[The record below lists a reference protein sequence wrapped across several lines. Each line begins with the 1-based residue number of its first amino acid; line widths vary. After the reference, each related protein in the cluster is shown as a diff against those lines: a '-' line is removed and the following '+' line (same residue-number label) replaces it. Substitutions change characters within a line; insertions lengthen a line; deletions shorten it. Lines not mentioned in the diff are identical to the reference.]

1 MNFRGML
8 GLLLSS
14 WVLAAQAACPVTPGR
29 FIANGAEVADSQTG
43 LVWARCSVG
52 QTWNGAQCIG
62 QPTLVYH
69 EEAMKLA
76 QATPGWRLPNVKEL
90 ASLVDRRC
98 ESPSIDTAAFPGFP
112 THGGQSYWSSTLDLS
127 NTDRAWAVVF
137 LRGGVLTGARNGD
150 YVPAFHGSPGFNLPR
165 EVAVRL
171 VRASP

>member
-14 WVLAAQAACPVTPGR
+14 WVLASQAACPVTPGR
-29 FIANGAEVADSQTG
+29 FIANGAEVVDSKTG

-52 QTWNGAQCIG
+52 QTWNGSQCTG

-69 EEAMKLA
+69 EEAMRLA
-76 QATPGWRLPNVKEL
+76 QSTPGWRLPNVKEL

-98 ESPSIDTAAFPGFP
+98 QSPSIDTVAFPGFAGNE
-112 THGGQSYWSSTLDLS
+112 HWNYWSSTLDLS
-127 NTDRAWAVVF
+127 NTDRAWIVVF
-137 LRGGVLTGARNGD
+137 LEGRLQTDGRNGD
-150 YVPAFHGSPGFNLPR
+150 YVPAFHGSPGFNRPR
-165 EVAVRL
+165 TVAVRL